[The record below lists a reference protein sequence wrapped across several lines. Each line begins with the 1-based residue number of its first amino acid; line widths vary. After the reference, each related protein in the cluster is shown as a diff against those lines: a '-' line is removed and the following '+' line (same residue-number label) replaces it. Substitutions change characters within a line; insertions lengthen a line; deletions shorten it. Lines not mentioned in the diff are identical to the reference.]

1 MSNVSKEQ
9 ATEEEMVKDKENAK
23 REYLSNMSKSYKIK
37 NRGLDIKIEAM
48 DILHKRLVELNDTI
62 DSQEG
67 DRKLKTLAVM
77 AEIGKAIIPD

>member
-23 REYLSNMSKSYKIK
+23 REYLSNMSMSYKIK
-37 NRGLDIKIEAM
+37 NRGLDIKIDAM